1 MKKFHPKLDKIH
13 RAIFDSVTVAMTEP
27 RPSNI
32 IIKVFLAIA
41 LLFGFFAI
49 GAIINYASQQF
60 QQNEIET
67 EEPQQELLN
76 R

>member
-1 MKKFHPKLDKIH
+1 
-13 RAIFDSVTVAMTEP
+13 MTEP

-41 LLFGFFAI
+41 LLFGFFAL

-67 EEPQQELLN
+67 EKPQQELLD

>member
-41 LLFGFFAI
+41 LLFGFFAL

-67 EEPQQELLN
+67 EKPQQELLD